1 MPGPADAEH
10 DLTPFDHEV
19 FRLLQ
24 QDGRRSFV
32 AIAEELG
39 VDETRVRRRVEKLI
53 GDDVFSVTIIADPRL
68 LGLDYMA
75 WIGIEAMSASSAS
88 VAAALVALPEVKFAA
103 RCSGRL
109 NVMAEVACGSA
120 VALQSLL
127 DTIRTLDGV
136 DRVESAIYLDVF
148 QQRFQWLVDDR
159 PGEAPHGVVSG
170 RTPVSQPGDA
180 ALIRELRR
188 DGRASFRALGER
200 LGLPGRAVSKRLQEL
215 IAARAVQVIAVAN
228 PQNFGF
234 TAMAWLGIRTAPG
247 ADSAS
252 VARRLT
258 SVGVLDY
265 VVVPAGPWDLMAELV
280 CRDQQEMAS
289 VIETQIGAMEGVR
302 FVETFP
308 YAGILYGSTTASWGV
323 GRKV

>member
-127 DTIRTLDGV
+127 DQPQPNLIH
-136 DRVESAIYLDVF
+136 
-148 QQRFQWLVDDR
+148 
-159 PGEAPHGVVSG
+159 APSSLGLCL
-170 RTPVSQPGDA
+170 QPGWH
-180 ALIRELRR
+180 
-188 DGRASFRALGER
+188 RALR
-200 LGLPGRAVSKRLQEL
+200 NIKPR
-215 IAARAVQVIAVAN
+215 
-228 PQNFGF
+228 
-234 TAMAWLGIRTAPG
+234 
-247 ADSAS
+247 S
-252 VARRLT
+252 V
-258 SVGVLDY
+258 
-265 VVVPAGPWDLMAELV
+265 
-280 CRDQQEMAS
+280 
-289 VIETQIGAMEGVR
+289 
-302 FVETFP
+302 
-308 YAGILYGSTTASWGV
+308 
-323 GRKV
+323 